1 MSHQRIRT
9 ICLICCLTL
18 GSTSC
23 ATTGYYLQSLNGHL
37 DLLLKKRAISTILD
51 AKNTD
56 ELLRD
61 KLEMVLEI
69 RRFAS
74 EHLNLPVNDSY
85 SDYAD
90 LGRNFV
96 VWNVFATPELSLQ
109 AKQWCF
115 LFVGCLN
122 HRGYYSAEAAN
133 RYAQKLEAQGHDV
146 FVGGVT
152 AYSTLGWFDDP
163 VLNTM
168 LSRDTNYLANVIFH
182 ELSHQKLYLKNDT
195 AFNEAF
201 AETVAQTGVQYWLD
215 VYGTAASRQKFL
227 DKQLDKTSFVNL
239 ILKYKKKLEMI
250 YNSEISL
257 DEKRAKKKL
266 LLNQLVKKYGNQYKT
281 GRNTGRYVA
290 WLSSGLN
297 NAKLASVITYQ
308 EHVSGFLAIFDR
320 DHGNYQKF
328 HESVEKLSKCDKH
341 KRKSI
346 LVNNITV
353 FQC

>member
-1 MSHQRIRT
+1 M
-9 ICLICCLTL
+9 LVL
-18 GSTSC
+18 TSC
-23 ATTGYYLQSLNGHL
+23 ATTSYYLQSLNGHV
-37 DLLLKKRAISTILD
+37 DLLLKRQSISGIL
-51 AKNTD
+51 ASQNTD

-74 EHLNLPVNDSY
+74 EHLGLPDNDSY

-96 VWNVFATPELSLQ
+96 VWNVFAAPELSLQ

-115 LFVGCLN
+115 LFLGCLN
-122 HRGYYSAEAAN
+122 YRGYYSEESAIK
-133 RYAQKLEAQGHDV
+133 YAQTLETQGHDV

-152 AYSTLGWFDDP
+152 AYSTLGWFNDP

-168 LSRDTNYLANVIFH
+168 LNRDNNYLASVIFH
-182 ELSHQKLYLKNDT
+182 ELSHQKLYLNNDP

-201 AETVAQTGVQYWLD
+201 AETVAQTGVQSWLD
-215 VYGTAASRQKFL
+215 LHGTAASRQKFL
-227 DKQLDKTSFVNL
+227 DKRSDETSFVNL
-239 ILKYKKKLEMI
+239 ILKYKEKLEMT
-250 YNSEISL
+250 YNSENSD
-257 DEKRAKKKL
+257 DEKRANKKFF
-266 LLNQLVKKYGNQYKT
+266 LNQLAEEYENQYET
-281 GRNTGRYVA
+281 GSNTGRYVT

-297 NAKLASVITYQ
+297 NAKLTSVITYQ
-308 EHVSGFLAIFDR
+308 DYVSGFLTIFNHE
-320 DHGNYQKF
+320 HGIYQKF
-328 HESVEKLSKCDKH
+328 YESVEKLSKCDKY

-346 LVNNITV
+346 LEDMITD

>member
-1 MSHQRIRT
+1 M
-9 ICLICCLTL
+9 L

-23 ATTGYYLQSLNGHL
+23 ATTSYYLQSLNGHV
-37 DLLLKKRAISTILD
+37 DLLLKRQPISGIL
-51 AKNTD
+51 ASQNTD
-56 ELLRD
+56 KLLRD

-74 EHLNLPVNDSY
+74 EHLGLPDNGSY

-96 VWNVFATPELSLQ
+96 VWNVFAAPELSLQ

-122 HRGYYSAEAAN
+122 YRGYYSEEAAN
-133 RYAQKLEAQGHDV
+133 RYAQTLEAQGHDV

-152 AYSTLGWFDDP
+152 AYSTLGWFNDP

-168 LSRDTNYLANVIFH
+168 LNRDNNYLASVIFH
-182 ELSHQKLYLKNDT
+182 ELSHQKFYLKNDT

-201 AETVAQTGVQYWLD
+201 AEMVAQTGVQYWLNLH
-215 VYGTAASRQKFL
+215 GTAASRQKFL
-227 DKQLDKTSFVNL
+227 DKRSDETSFVNL
-239 ILKYKKKLEMI
+239 ILKYKEKLEMT
-250 YNSEISL
+250 YNSEIST
-257 DEKRAKKKL
+257 DEKRANKKF
-266 LLNQLVKKYGNQYKT
+266 LLNQLAEEYKNQYET
-281 GRNTGRYVA
+281 GGNSGRYIT

-297 NAKLASVITYQ
+297 NAKLTSVITYQ
-308 EHVSGFLAIFDR
+308 DYVSGFLTIVNHE
-320 DHGNYQKF
+320 HGNYQKF
-328 HESVEKLSKCDKH
+328 YGSVEKLSKCDKFR
-341 KRKSI
+341 RKSI
-346 LVNNITV
+346 LEDKITE

>member
-1 MSHQRIRT
+1 MNYQRIKR
-9 ICLICCLTL
+9 ICLICCLML

-23 ATTGYYLQSLNGHL
+23 ATTSYYLQSLNGHV
-37 DLLLKKRAISTILD
+37 DLLLKRQTISGIL
-51 AKNTD
+51 ASQNTD
-56 ELLRD
+56 KLLRD

-74 EHLNLPVNDSY
+74 EHLSLPDHGSY

-90 LGRNFV
+90 LGRKFV
-96 VWNVFATPELSLQ
+96 VWNVFAAPELSLQ

-122 HRGYYSAEAAN
+122 YRGYYSEEAAN
-133 RYAQKLEAQGHDV
+133 RYAQTLEAQGYDV

-152 AYSTLGWFDDP
+152 AYSTLGWFNDP

-168 LSRDTNYLANVIFH
+168 LNRDNNYLASVIFH

-201 AETVAQTGVQYWLD
+201 AEMVAQTGVQYWLNL
-215 VYGTAASRQKFL
+215 YGTATSRQKFL
-227 DKQLDKTSFVNL
+227 DKRSDETAFVNL
-239 ILKYKKKLEMI
+239 ILKYKEKLEMT
-250 YNSEISL
+250 YNSEISTN
-257 DEKRAKKKL
+257 EKRANKKF
-266 LLNQLVKKYGNQYKT
+266 LLNQIAEEYENQYET
-281 GRNTGRYVA
+281 GGNTGRYVT

-297 NAKLASVITYQ
+297 NAKLTTVITYQ
-308 EHVSGFLAIFDR
+308 DYVSGFLTIFNHEYR
-320 DHGNYQKF
+320 NYQKF
-328 HESVEKLSKCDKH
+328 YESVEKLSKCDKFR
-341 KRKSI
+341 RKSI
-346 LVNNITV
+346 LEDKITY